1 MATKKRG
8 LGKGLNALIPDEPLY
23 EPKPVE
29 EAISTSAVAEIEID
43 KIEANPYQPRAV
55 FDEQALLELAESIK
69 QLGVIQPITVRKV
82 GKDRYQLI
90 SGERRLRAAK
100 MAGLKTIPAFVRST
114 DDNNMLLEAL
124 VENIQRED
132 LNPIE
137 IAISFK
143 RLMEELNLT
152 QEQLSKTTGKGRS
165 TIANYLRLL
174 NLPPEIQAGIRT
186 EKITMAHAKAI
197 AALPDKFS
205 QIKAYYKVLAAG
217 LSVKKTEELVK
228 EMMNKQE
235 DSKRKKRNELPEQ
248 YKLWRENLKRTLNTK
263 VDLKLDKSGKGKLV
277 INFENEDQL
286 KKIIDFLQKNEQ

>member
-55 FDEQALLELAESIK
+55 FDEAALQELAESIK
-69 QLGVIQPITVRKV
+69 QLGVIQPITVRRV

-174 NLPPEIQAGIRT
+174 NLPPEIQAGIRA

-197 AALPDKFS
+197 ASLPDKFS
-205 QIKAYYKVLAAG
+205 QIKVYYKVLAAG

-235 DSKRKKRNELPEQ
+235 DQKRRKKTELPEE
-248 YKLWRENLKRTLNTK
+248 YKLWRENLKKTLNTK

-286 KKIIDFLQKNEQ
+286 KKIMEFLQKNAQ

>member
-55 FDEQALLELAESIK
+55 FDESALLELAESIK
-69 QLGVIQPITVRKV
+69 QLGVIQPITVRRV

-174 NLPPEIQAGIRT
+174 NLPPEIQAGIRA

-197 AALPDKFS
+197 ASLPDKFS
-205 QIKAYYKVLAAG
+205 QIKVYYKVLAAG

-235 DSKRKKRNELPEQ
+235 DTKRKKKTELPEQ
-248 YKLWRENLKRTLNTK
+248 YKLWRENLKKALNTK
-263 VDLKLDKSGKGKLV
+263 VDLKLDKYGKGKLV

-286 KKIIDFLQKNEQ
+286 KKIIEFLQKSEQ

>member
-1 MATKKRG
+1 MATQKRG
-8 LGKGLNALIPDEPLY
+8 LGKGLNALIPDEPLHKT
-23 EPKPVE
+23 KPVE
-29 EAISTSAVAEIEID
+29 EAISTSAVAEIELE
-43 KIEANPYQPRAV
+43 KIETNPYQPRAV
-55 FDEQALLELAESIK
+55 FDESALQELAESIR
-69 QLGVIQPITVRKV
+69 QLGVIQPITVRKISPD
-82 GKDRYQLI
+82 KYQLI

-100 MAGLKTIPAFVRST
+100 IAGLKTIPAFVRST

-174 NLPPEIQAGIRT
+174 NLPPEIQAGLRT
-186 EKITMAHAKAI
+186 EKITMAHAKAL
-197 AALPDKFS
+197 ASLPDKFS
-205 QIKAYYKVLAAG
+205 QIKAYYKVLAGG

-228 EMMNKQE
+228 DMMGDKKKE
-235 DSKRKKRNELPEQ
+235 RKTKNELPEE
-248 YKLWRENLKRTLNTK
+248 YKAWRDSLKQAFNTK
-263 VDLKLDKSGKGKLV
+263 VDLKIGKEGKGKLV
-277 INFENEDQL
+277 INFENEQQL
-286 KKIIDFLQKNEQ
+286 KKIMEMLKQSSED

>member
-55 FDEQALLELAESIK
+55 FDESALLELAESIK
-69 QLGVIQPITVRKV
+69 QLGVIQPITVRRV

-174 NLPPEIQAGIRT
+174 NLPPEIQAGIRA

-197 AALPDKFS
+197 ASLPDKFS
-205 QIKAYYKVLAAG
+205 QIKVYYKVLAAG

-235 DSKRKKRNELPEQ
+235 DTKRKKKTELPEQ
-248 YKLWRENLKRTLNTK
+248 YKLWRENLKKALNTK

-286 KKIIDFLQKNEQ
+286 KKIIEFLQKSEQ